1 MTQISVQAEDFDL
14 GAEYRR
20 LCADAPGAGA
30 VVTFCG
36 LVRDFYDAGGA
47 DEVRELRLEHY
58 PGMTEKSILEI
69 VRQAEQRWD
78 LLAVR
83 VVHRVG
89 VMRPGE
95 QIVFAGVAGRHRGE
109 TFEAANFIMDYLK
122 SEAPF
127 WKKQIT
133 RNGSEWVSIRE
144 SDREALSRWQA
155 AGDQAPARK

>member
-1 MTQISVQAEDFDL
+1 MAWISVQTEDFDL
-14 GAEYRR
+14 GAEYRQ
-20 LCADAPGAGA
+20 LCASAPGAGA

-36 LVRDFYDAGGA
+36 LVREFHDAGDT

-58 PGMTEKSILEI
+58 PGMTEKSVLAI
-69 VRQAEQRWD
+69 VRQAEQRWN

-89 VMRPGE
+89 ILRPGD
-95 QIVFAGVAGRHRGE
+95 QIVFTGVAGRHRGE

-133 RNGSEWVSIRE
+133 RDGSEWVSIRD
-144 SDREALSRWQA
+144 SDREALVRWQA
-155 AGDQAPARK
+155 AGK